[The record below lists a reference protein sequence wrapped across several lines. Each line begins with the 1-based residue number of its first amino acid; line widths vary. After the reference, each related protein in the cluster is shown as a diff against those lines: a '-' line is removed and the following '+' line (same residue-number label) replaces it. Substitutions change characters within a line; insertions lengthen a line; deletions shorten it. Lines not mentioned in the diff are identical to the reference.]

1 MIMPTAA
8 GWLALLAPP
17 AIVVCAYPYVIGA
30 IKRLMVR
37 HSRYGIEAFAFSAS
51 IGQFYKV
58 YLSALVIAIT
68 GGLVMLSL
76 AFIPVIGWLAMP
88 FVYFFVG
95 AVIIGYIRSR
105 TTNLVLNSTVLGGRV
120 HLKSSLSASQL
131 AMLYFGNLLAIA
143 FTLGLMIPW
152 AQVRVARYRAE
163 ALSLESSSALE
174 GFAGKITQDMGA
186 TGEEIGEFFS
196 LDFSL

>member
-1 MIMPTAA
+1 
-8 GWLALLAPP
+8 
-17 AIVVCAYPYVIGA
+17 
-30 IKRLMVR
+30 
-37 HSRYGIEAFAFSAS
+37 
-51 IGQFYKV
+51 
-58 YLSALVIAIT
+58 
-68 GGLVMLSL
+68 
-76 AFIPVIGWLAMP
+76 
-88 FVYFFVG
+88 
-95 AVIIGYIRSR
+95 
-105 TTNLVLNSTVLGGRV
+105 
-120 HLKSSLSASQL
+120 
-131 AMLYFGNLLAIA
+131 MLYFGNLLAIA